1 MNSWQCLKQ
10 IKSLL
15 VAQKWTGSSTAIF
28 PNGSVIITQAPPKKG
43 ISLNRMP
50 YAFIGLGSGSS
61 DPVHD
66 ELPDKLRVDVI
77 VALACSVPGDP
88 YGEAAMIGR
97 NIQSTTDSRG
107 RGILEL
113 EEELFNAVELLNE
126 IDGVVIQFRAMGSPA
141 PEYDETHGY
150 IVKRGYRFEMDCT
163 ASRAYSEASK
173 FTASESGGTVT
184 LSWTLPATRYDLK
197 AMILRFASGST
208 PPADKDAGTGIT
220 VDPVLG
226 TSETHAPGAGTYSY
240 RLITAYD
247 EDEDETADRWSAGVT
262 TSITFT

>member
-15 VAQKWTGSSTAIF
+15 VAQTWTGSATAVF
-28 PNGSVIITQAPPKKG
+28 PSGSVIITQAPPRTG
-43 ISLNRMP
+43 IHLNRMP

-66 ELPDKLRVDVI
+66 ELPDKLRTDVI
-77 VALACSVPGDP
+77 VALSAMIPGDP
-88 YGEAAMIGR
+88 YGEAALIGR

-150 IVKRGYRFEMDCT
+150 IVKRAYRFEMDCT
-163 ASRAYSEASK
+163 ASRQYSEASK
-173 FTASESGGTVT
+173 FAATEAAGTVT
-184 LSWTLPATRYDLK
+184 LTWTLPPSRYDRL

-208 PPADKDAGTGIT
+208 APADKDGGTGIT

-226 TSETHAPGAGTYSY
+226 TTEAHAPGAGTYSY

-247 EDEDETADRWSAGVT
+247 EDEDGTADRWSTGVT